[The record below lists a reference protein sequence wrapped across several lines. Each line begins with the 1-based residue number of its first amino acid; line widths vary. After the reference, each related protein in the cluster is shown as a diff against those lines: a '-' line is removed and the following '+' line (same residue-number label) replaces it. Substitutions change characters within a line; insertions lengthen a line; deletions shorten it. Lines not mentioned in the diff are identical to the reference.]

1 MNIRR
6 TTPAEGA
13 RRFRTESVFLQ
24 HWRALGESFKQ
35 VDANR
40 APTAIG
46 IAVMAVAIALPAL
59 LYIFIQNQHALF
71 EDWGD
76 EASLSAFLHRGVEAG
91 AAARLMQQLAGDSR
105 VASVRL
111 IHRDDAFAEF
121 AASSGLADIA
131 DDEVNPLP
139 HVVVLVPRAATW
151 DADRAQ
157 SLIASLESNTS
168 IDTVLVDF
176 AWIDRLSAIGRV
188 AERAVFIVALLLAG
202 GALLIVG
209 NTIRAL
215 VHQHQDE
222 IEVLK
227 LVGATDAFI
236 RRPFLYSGA
245 MHGFLAGAAAALLV
259 ETVFA
264 ALKNPVARVAETYLS
279 DFTIAGFSA
288 VQAVLLIAVSC
299 GLGWSGAW
307 IGIILSLR
315 PLDPV
320 D

>member
-6 TTPAEGA
+6 TNPAPGA
-13 RRFRTESVFLQ
+13 RRFRTEPFFLQ
-24 HWRALGESFKQ
+24 HWRALGESLKH

-76 EASLSAFLHRGVEAG
+76 EASLTAFLHRGVDAG
-91 AAARLMQQLAGDSR
+91 AAERLMQQLSGDSR
-105 VASVRL
+105 IDRVRL

-121 AASSGLADIA
+121 AVSSGLAGIV
-131 DDEVNPLP
+131 DDEINPLP
-139 HVVVLVPRAATW
+139 HVLVLVPHTGTW

-157 SLIASLESNTS
+157 SLIASLESNTLV
-168 IDTVLVDF
+168 DTVLVDF
-176 AWIDRLSAIGRV
+176 AWVDRLRAIGLV
-188 AERAVFIVALLLAG
+188 AKRAVFIVALLLAG

-215 VHQHQDE
+215 VHQHRDE

-227 LVGATDAFI
+227 LVGATDAYI
-236 RRPFLYSGA
+236 RRPFLYGGA
-245 MHGFLAGAAAALLV
+245 IHGFLAGVAAVLV
-259 ETVFA
+259 VEAIFA
-264 ALKNPVARVAETYLS
+264 VLRNPVTRVAETYLS
-279 DFTIAGFSA
+279 DFTIAGFSVA
-288 VQAVLLIAVSC
+288 QTVLLVTVSS

-307 IGIILSLR
+307 IGVVLSLQQ
-315 PLDPV
+315 LDPV